1 MLLVRRRESA
11 PARVKRGARKLLAA
25 APSMLLVGRRPSP
38 RARLKRRARRLLAAA
53 PSVLLFRRRKSTP
66 ARLGRRARELLP
78 AAPQL
83 DVAGARSRPAIV
95 TREMLLTFLRAP
107 ILGFYTRR
115 RTTGANKLARLRAP
129 VILVANHVSHI
140 DTPVILAAL
149 PRRLRR
155 RTVVAAAADYF
166 YRNRVV
172 AALVSLIF
180 NTVPMARSG
189 GGLGKQAAAHVD
201 GLLDRGWNLLLYPEG
216 TRSRSGGTGRLR
228 RGAAVLAARHHVSI
242 VPIRITGTRDAMP
255 PGSFWPSRIRCRIGS
270 RRHPV
275 SIAFG
280 DPIAPTDDVSAV
292 IESVQVFFEGADQ
305 PSLPAAANQTS
316 SPTAGS

>member
-1 MLLVRRRESA
+1 MRRRQSGSARLKRRAQDLLIAASGVFLVRRRA
-11 PARVKRGARKLLAA
+11 TH
-25 APSMLLVGRRPSP
+25 
-38 RARLKRRARRLLAAA
+38 RARLKRRTRKLLAAA
-53 PSVLLFRRRKSTP
+53 PSVLLFRRRKSTS
-66 ARLGRRARELLP
+66 ARLGRRARDLLP

-83 DVAGARSRPAIV
+83 DVKWARSGPAIV
-95 TREMLLTFLRAP
+95 TREMVLTFLLAP
-107 ILGFYTRR
+107 ILAFYTRR
-115 RTTGANKLARLRAP
+115 RITGANKLARLRAP

-172 AALVSLIF
+172 AVLVSLIF
-180 NTVPMARSG
+180 NTVPMARGG

-216 TRSRSGGTGRLR
+216 TRSRSGGPGRLR
-228 RGAAVLAARHHVSI
+228 RGAAVLAARHDVSI
-242 VPIRITGTRDAMP
+242 VPIRVTGTRDAMP
-255 PGSFWPSRIRCRIGS
+255 PGSFWPSRIRSRIGS

-275 SIAFG
+275 SISFG
-280 DPIAPTDDVSAV
+280 DPIAPTDDLSAV
-292 IESVQVFFEGADQ
+292 IESVQGFFEGDDQISSPAAADQ
-305 PSLPAAANQTS
+305 PSLPAAGA
-316 SPTAGS
+316 